1 MVITS
6 KTYLICKDFMRLK
19 ARDSTPIFNL
29 ENRKTGCRLMIENR
43 HLRYFSVLAR
53 TLHMT
58 RAAEQLHIA
67 QPALTQNIQQLEEE
81 LGTLL
86 IHRNGRKLSL
96 TAAGRVFLFE
106 AERSLRRFEGAKFA
120 AQRAG
125 RGELG
130 RVAIGFGTAADVL
143 VVPQLVKNFAD
154 RYPGV
159 AIQLKE
165 MGCNDQL
172 VALRSGEID
181 IAISY
186 TAPGQ
191 EFDSRELASEALIV
205 AIHDQ
210 HILAKQPFIAIKDLA
225 PDRLILPS
233 RNVAATLAEAI
244 MLEFAE
250 EGVTPRSIQEVATW
264 QTAIGLVAAGVG
276 VSIMP
281 ESVRAYTRENVVTRS
296 IKNARGRVRLVL
308 SCQRDNISSAAQHLI
323 AAI

>member
-1 MVITS
+1 
-6 KTYLICKDFMRLK
+6 
-19 ARDSTPIFNL
+19 
-29 ENRKTGCRLMIENR
+29 MIENR

-81 LGTLL
+81 LGTPL
-86 IHRNGRKLSL
+86 IHRN
-96 TAAGRVFLFE
+96 AGGVFLLE

-130 RVAIGFGTAADVL
+130 RIAIGFGTAADVR

-154 RYPGV
+154 HYPDV

-165 MGCNDQL
+165 MGGDDQV

-186 TAPGQ
+186 TAPSE
-191 EFDSRELASEALIV
+191 EFDSRELAPESLIV
-205 AIHDQ
+205 VLNDQ
-210 HILAKQPFIAIKDLA
+210 HPLAKQSVIAIADLTL
-225 PDRLILPS
+225 DRLILPS
-233 RNVAATLAEAI
+233 KHVAATLAEAV
-244 MLEFAE
+244 MLEFADY
-250 EGVTPRSIQEVATW
+250 GLKPRSIQEVATW
-264 QTAIGLVAAGVG
+264 QTAIGLVAVGVG
-276 VSIMP
+276 VTIMP
-281 ESVRAYTRENVVTRS
+281 DSVSAYTRENVVTRP
-296 IKNARGRVRLVL
+296 ITNIRRKVRLLL
-308 SCQRDNISSAAQHLI
+308 SWQRGNVSSVAERLI
-323 AAI
+323 ATV

>member
-1 MVITS
+1 
-6 KTYLICKDFMRLK
+6 
-19 ARDSTPIFNL
+19 
-29 ENRKTGCRLMIENR
+29 MIENR

-58 RAAEQLHIA
+58 RAAELLHIA

-81 LGTLL
+81 LRTPL

-96 TAAGRVFLFE
+96 TIAGEIFLLE
-106 AERSLRRFEGAKFA
+106 AERSLEKFEGAKFA

-130 RVAIGFGTAADVL
+130 HIAIGFGTAADVV
-143 VVPQLVKNFAD
+143 VVPRLVKTFAD
-154 RYPGV
+154 HYPDV

-165 MGCNDQL
+165 MGSDDQA

-186 TAPGQ
+186 TTPNE
-191 EFDSRELASEALIV
+191 EFNNRELAPESLIV
-205 AIHDQ
+205 VLNGKHR
-210 HILAKQPFIAIKDLA
+210 LAKQSFIDITDLKQ
-225 PDRLILPS
+225 DRLILPS
-233 RNVAATLAEAI
+233 TNVAATLSEAV

-250 EGVTPRSIQEVATW
+250 CGLKPRSIQEVATW
-264 QTAIGLVAAGVG
+264 QTAIGLVSVGVG

-281 ESVRAYTRENVVTRS
+281 ASVSAYTRENVVTRP
-296 IKNARGRVRLVL
+296 IKNSGREVRLLL
-308 SCQRDNISSAAQHLI
+308 SWQRGNVSSVAQHLI

>member
-1 MVITS
+1 
-6 KTYLICKDFMRLK
+6 
-19 ARDSTPIFNL
+19 
-29 ENRKTGCRLMIENR
+29 MIENR

-81 LGTLL
+81 LGTSL

-96 TAAGRVFLFE
+96 TVAGEVFLLE
-106 AERSLRRFEGAKFA
+106 AERSLEKFEGAKFA

-130 RVAIGFGTAADVL
+130 HIAIGFGTAADVV
-143 VVPQLVKNFAD
+143 VVPRLVKSFAD
-154 RYPGV
+154 RYPDV

-165 MGCNDQL
+165 MGSDDQA
-172 VALRSGEID
+172 VALRCGEID

-186 TAPGQ
+186 TTPNG
-191 EFDSRELASEALIV
+191 EFNHRELPPEPLIV
-205 AIHDQ
+205 VLNDKHR
-210 HILAKQPFIAIKDLA
+210 LAQQSFIDITDLRQ
-225 PDRLILPS
+225 DRLILPS
-233 RNVAATLAEAI
+233 KNVAATLSEAV

-250 EGVTPRSIQEVATW
+250 YGLKPRSIQEVATW
-264 QTAIGLVAAGVG
+264 QTAIGLVSVGVG

-281 ESVRAYTRENVVTRS
+281 ASVSAYTRENVVTRP
-296 IKNARGRVRLVL
+296 INNPGREVRLLL
-308 SCQRDNISSAAQHLI
+308 SWQRGNVSSVAQHLI
-323 AAI
+323 STI

>member
-1 MVITS
+1 
-6 KTYLICKDFMRLK
+6 
-19 ARDSTPIFNL
+19 
-29 ENRKTGCRLMIENR
+29 MIENR

-81 LGTLL
+81 LGTSL

-96 TAAGRVFLFE
+96 TAAGEVFLLE
-106 AERSLRRFEGAKFA
+106 AERSLEKFEGAKFA

-130 RVAIGFGTAADVL
+130 HIAIGFGTAADVV
-143 VVPQLVKNFAD
+143 VVPRLVKCFAD
-154 RYPGV
+154 HYPDV

-165 MGCNDQL
+165 MGSDDQA
-172 VALRSGEID
+172 VALRCGEID

-186 TAPGQ
+186 TTPNE
-191 EFDSRELASEALIV
+191 EFNHRELPAESLIV
-205 AIHDQ
+205 VLNDKHR
-210 HILAKQPFIAIKDLA
+210 LAKQSFIDISDLSE
-225 PDRLILPS
+225 DRLILPS
-233 RNVAATLAEAI
+233 KNVAATLSEAV

-250 EGVTPRSIQEVATW
+250 YGLKPRSIQEVATW
-264 QTAIGLVAAGVG
+264 QTAIGLVSVGVG

-281 ESVRAYTRENVVTRS
+281 ASVSAYTRENVVTRPINNPS
-296 IKNARGRVRLVL
+296 REVRLLL
-308 SCQRDNISSAAQHLI
+308 SWQRGNVSSVARHLI
-323 AAI
+323 STI

>member
-1 MVITS
+1 
-6 KTYLICKDFMRLK
+6 
-19 ARDSTPIFNL
+19 
-29 ENRKTGCRLMIENR
+29 MIENR

-81 LGTLL
+81 LGISL

-96 TAAGRVFLFE
+96 TVAGEVFLLE
-106 AERSLRRFEGAKFA
+106 AERSLEKFEGAKFA

-130 RVAIGFGTAADVL
+130 HIAIGFGTAADVV
-143 VVPQLVKNFAD
+143 VVPRLVKSFAD
-154 RYPGV
+154 HYPDV

-165 MGCNDQL
+165 MGSDDQVL
-172 VALRSGEID
+172 ALRSGEID

-186 TAPGQ
+186 TTPNA
-191 EFDSRELASEALIV
+191 EFNHRELPPESLIV
-205 AIHDQ
+205 VLNDQ
-210 HILAKQPFIAIKDLA
+210 HRLAKQNSIDIADLRQ
-225 PDRLILPS
+225 DRLILPS
-233 RNVAATLAEAI
+233 KNVAATLSEAV

-250 EGVTPRSIQEVATW
+250 YGLKPRSIQEVATW
-264 QTAIGLVAAGVG
+264 QTAIGLVSVGVG

-281 ESVRAYTRENVVTRS
+281 ASVSAYTRENVVTRP
-296 IKNARGRVRLVL
+296 IKNPGREVRLLL
-308 SCQRDNISSAAQHLI
+308 SWQRGNVSSVAQHLI
-323 AAI
+323 SAI

>member
-1 MVITS
+1 
-6 KTYLICKDFMRLK
+6 
-19 ARDSTPIFNL
+19 
-29 ENRKTGCRLMIENR
+29 MIENR

-81 LGTLL
+81 LGTPL

-96 TAAGRVFLFE
+96 TVAGGVFLLE

-130 RVAIGFGTAADVL
+130 RIAIGFGTAADVR

-154 RYPGV
+154 HYPDV

-165 MGCNDQL
+165 MGGDDQV

-186 TAPGQ
+186 TAPSE
-191 EFDSRELASEALIV
+191 EFDSRELAPESLIV
-205 AIHDQ
+205 VLNDQ
-210 HILAKQPFIAIKDLA
+210 HPLAKQSVIAIADLTL
-225 PDRLILPS
+225 DRLILPS
-233 RNVAATLAEAI
+233 KHVAATLAEAV
-244 MLEFAE
+244 MLEFADY
-250 EGVTPRSIQEVATW
+250 GLKPRSIQEVATW
-264 QTAIGLVAAGVG
+264 QTAIGLVAVGVG
-276 VSIMP
+276 VTIMP
-281 ESVRAYTRENVVTRS
+281 DSVSAYTRENVVTRP
-296 IKNARGRVRLVL
+296 ITNIRRKVRLLL
-308 SCQRDNISSAAQHLI
+308 SWQRGNVSSVAERLI
-323 AAI
+323 ATV

>member
-1 MVITS
+1 
-6 KTYLICKDFMRLK
+6 
-19 ARDSTPIFNL
+19 
-29 ENRKTGCRLMIENR
+29 MIENR

-81 LGTLL
+81 LGTPL

-96 TAAGRVFLFE
+96 TVAGGVFLLE

-130 RVAIGFGTAADVL
+130 RIAIGFGTAADVR

-154 RYPGV
+154 HYPDV

-165 MGCNDQL
+165 MGGDDQV

-186 TAPGQ
+186 TAPSE
-191 EFDSRELASEALIV
+191 EFDSRELAPESLIV
-205 AIHDQ
+205 VLNDQ
-210 HILAKQPFIAIKDLA
+210 HPLAKQSVIAIADLTQ
-225 PDRLILPS
+225 DRLILPS
-233 RNVAATLAEAI
+233 KHVAATLAEAV
-244 MLEFAE
+244 MLEFADY
-250 EGVTPRSIQEVATW
+250 GLKPRSIQEVATW
-264 QTAIGLVAAGVG
+264 QTAIGLVAVGVG
-276 VSIMP
+276 VTIMP
-281 ESVRAYTRENVVTRS
+281 DSVSAYTRENVVTRP
-296 IKNARGRVRLVL
+296 ITNIRRKVRLLL
-308 SCQRDNISSAAQHLI
+308 SWQRGNVSSVAERLI
-323 AAI
+323 ATV